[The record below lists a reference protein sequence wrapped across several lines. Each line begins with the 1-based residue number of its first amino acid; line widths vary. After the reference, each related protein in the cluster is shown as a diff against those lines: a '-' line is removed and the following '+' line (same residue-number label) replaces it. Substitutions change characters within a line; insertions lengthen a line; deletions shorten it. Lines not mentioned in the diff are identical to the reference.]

1 MFTINLGHL
10 HNLFGLKIITVLVS
24 CLITSALLPSVVFAQ
39 RNNVNFN
46 YDAFNK
52 KYYYFG
58 ITLGYN
64 SSNYRIVQDRSFIMN
79 DSVRVLESAPGPGF
93 NLGVV
98 ANLKFGENFDLRFN
112 LPTLSFAERRLEYTM
127 ATKEVQYRKIES
139 VFIDFPILFRY
150 KSKPYHDI
158 RAFVV
163 AGVKYSLDLASNS
176 RARQAED
183 LVRITKSDFL
193 VEYGVGLQFFFP
205 YFILSPEIKFS
216 HGLTNIHERNPGLI
230 YSNVIDKLFS
240 NGFTISLHFEG

>member
-1 MFTINLGHL
+1 MFILNFRHL
-10 HNLFGLKIITVLVS
+10 HHLFGSEIAPAFLFCLLVN
-24 CLITSALLPSVVFAQ
+24 AFLPVVSNAQ
-39 RNNVNFN
+39 RNNINFN

-52 KYYYFG
+52 KHYYFG

-64 SSNYRIVQDRSFIMN
+64 SSNYRIVQDKSFILN
-79 DSVRVLESAPGPGF
+79 DSVKVVESAPGPGF

-127 ATKEVQYRKIES
+127 ATKEVQFRKIES
-139 VFIDFPILFRY
+139 VFIDFPIMFRY

-176 RARQAED
+176 RARKAED
-183 LVRITKSDFL
+183 LVRIAKSDFL

-216 HGLTNIHERNPGLI
+216 HGLTNIHERNAGLI
-230 YSNVIDKLFS
+230 YSNVLDKLFS